1 MLNNMSEKTKSI
13 TRDEILEAAK
23 IAFRQY
29 GYRKT
34 TLDDISSLINR
45 GKTGIYYYFKS
56 KEEIFKEVIKKET
69 QVIKEKIE
77 VILAKKIDPEEK
89 FRQYVKIRMEAFE
102 HLGNYYSAMKHEILE
117 QIPFINENRVDL
129 DQAEISYIK
138 SIISEGISQGIF
150 QVSNLD
156 SVAKTMLI
164 TFKSLE
170 YPLFGTINTETESNE
185 IILNLIELFL
195 NGIRT
200 RIK

>member
-1 MLNNMSEKTKSI
+1 MPEKTKSI

-23 IAFRQY
+23 IAFKQY

-56 KEEIFKEVIKKET
+56 KEEIFKEVIKKEA
-69 QVIKEKIE
+69 QIIKDKIDTL
-77 VILAKKIDPEEK
+77 LAKKKDPEEK

-102 HLGNYYSAMKHEILE
+102 QLGNYYSAMKHEILE
-117 QIPFINENRVDL
+117 QIPFINENRVEL
-129 DQAEISYIK
+129 DQAEINYIK
-138 SIISEGISQGIF
+138 SIISEGVSQGIF
-150 QVSNLD
+150 QVNNLD
-156 SVAKTMLI
+156 SVVKTMLI

-170 YPLFGTINTETESNE
+170 YPLFGTINNDSDSKE
-185 IILNLIELFL
+185 IILNLVELYL